1 MRGRGAGV
9 DVEVTLEVEIGPVV
23 SSFGLLLLLELLDEV
38 LACPGDVGG
47 GVRATSALI
56 STVAVMLAKEPVSS
70 EVGSCVLD
78 CGSLQQVGRRV
89 SVVISSGCVCRLF

>member
-38 LACPGDVGG
+38 LAWPGDVGG

-56 STVAVMLAKEPVSS
+56 STVAVMA
-70 EVGSCVLD
+70 G
-78 CGSLQQVGRRV
+78 
-89 SVVISSGCVCRLF
+89 